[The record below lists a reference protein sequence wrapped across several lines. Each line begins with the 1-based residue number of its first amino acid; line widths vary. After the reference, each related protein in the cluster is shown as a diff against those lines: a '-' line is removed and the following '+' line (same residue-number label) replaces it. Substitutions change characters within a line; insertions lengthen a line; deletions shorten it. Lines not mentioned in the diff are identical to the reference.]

1 MSTDEMKAYWRKKQQ
16 EHRTK
21 KQSKL
26 TTPILEA
33 LKKHGEASAWDLAK
47 FLCESPQIVAHTL
60 KHLEADGKLTSRVVA
75 PQRIV
80 FIDSTGQQAYSK
92 TRTKRIYQLKRLEIK
107 DNKV

>member
-1 MSTDEMKAYWRKKQQ
+1 MMPKKSLL
-16 EHRTK
+16 E
-21 KQSKL
+21 
-26 TTPILEA
+26 TPILEA
-33 LKKHGEASAWDLAK
+33 LKVNGEASAWDLAK
-47 FLCESPQIVAHTL
+47 YLYASPQLIAYNL
-60 KHLEADGKLTSRVVA
+60 KRLEKEGKLTSRVVA